1 MKIGIVCYPT
11 YGGSGVVATELGR
24 FLALTGHEVHFISS
38 AVPFRLVHD
47 AIDGIFF
54 HEVQSLEYPVL
65 QGELYG
71 IAVSSKIVQV
81 VRDHNLDVVH
91 AHYAV
96 PHAISSFLA
105 RATLGHDT
113 HPFRVVTT
121 LHGTDITLVGRAPS
135 FFPLVQY
142 AINRSDAVTTV
153 SEWLKQE
160 TIREFDIRRPIE
172 VIPNF
177 VDSTR
182 FRRGHL
188 PCKRA
193 HFAPNG
199 EKILLHISNFR
210 PVKRVEDV
218 VRIFARVREKIPA
231 ILLMIGDG
239 PDRDKAQT
247 VARQLDVLRHVRFL
261 GKQESI
267 EHYMSCADLFLF
279 PSEYESFGLAA
290 LEALSCEIPVVAS
303 ASGGLPE
310 VIDHG
315 ETGFMA
321 PPGDV
326 EAMANH
332 AIDILSDPKRAAR
345 MGRLGRQRV
354 EKRYLAEKIVPLYEE
369 VYERVIDRSARV
381 EKNGA
386 TADSHR
392 VIANSW
398 MGDGI

>member
-24 FLALTGHEVHFISS
+24 FLALRGHEVHFISS

-47 AIDGIFF
+47 AIDGVFF

-81 VRDHNLDVVH
+81 VQHHNLDVVH

-96 PHAISSFLA
+96 PHAISAFIA

-153 SEWLKQE
+153 SEWLKAE

-172 VIPNF
+172 VISNF
-177 VDSTR
+177 VDTSK
-182 FRRGHL
+182 FRRGHV
-188 PCKRA
+188 PCKRS

-199 EKILLHISNFR
+199 EKILMHISNFR

-218 VRIFARVREKIPA
+218 VRIFARVRERIPA
-231 ILLMIGDG
+231 VLLMIGDG
-239 PDRDKAQT
+239 PDRDKAHT
-247 VARQLDVLRHVRFL
+247 LARELGVLQHVRFL

-315 ETGFMA
+315 ETGFLA

-326 EAMANH
+326 ETMAAH
-332 AIDILSDPKRAAR
+332 AIDILSDSKRLLE

-354 EKRYLAEKIVPLYEE
+354 EARYLASKVIPRYEE
-369 VYERVIDRSARV
+369 LYARVMDRSARV
-381 EKNGA
+381 ERNGQSA
-386 TADSHR
+386 EDLLA
-392 VIANSW
+392 IQGGW
-398 MGDGI
+398 MGEGI